1 MSDETMMWDEVA
13 DIGALL
19 HELDDDAFDTP
30 SLCDGWAV
38 RDVLGHMGLGHTTP
52 MTAMLVRIG
61 RYAFN
66 VTKASFTESK
76 TLFAGK
82 DADEIRRFWDEVMV
96 ARHPRQGISKLI
108 PAKSGFLDHLVH
120 NQDIRRPTGKQR
132 TIPEARLHRALQLVR
147 AEASPL
153 FNSRRNVSGLK
164 LSASDIGWTAGDGP
178 AVQGPGE
185 AIVLAA
191 AGRKAA
197 LADLDGDGVATL
209 RQRISA

>member
-19 HELDDDAFDTP
+19 HELDDEAFDTP

-52 MTAMLVRIG
+52 MPAMLARIG

-66 VTKASFTESK
+66 VTRASFTESR
-76 TLFAGK
+76 TLFAGRS
-82 DADEIRRFWDEVMV
+82 ADEIRRFWDDVMI
-96 ARHPRQGISKLI
+96 ARHPRKGISRLI
-108 PAKSGFLDHLVH
+108 PPKSGFLDHLIH
-120 NQDIRRPTGKQR
+120 NQDIRRPAGKPR
-132 TIPEARLHRALQLVR
+132 TIPEARLHRALHLVR
-147 AEASPL
+147 SEASPL
-153 FNSRRNVSGLK
+153 FSPRRNVSGLK
-164 LSASDIGWTAGDGP
+164 LCATDIAWTAGDGP

-191 AGRKAA
+191 AGRPAA
-197 LADLDGDGVATL
+197 LADLEGDGVALL

>member
-1 MSDETMMWDEVA
+1 MSDEAMMWDEVA

-19 HELDDDAFDTP
+19 CELDDEAFDTP

-52 MTAMLVRIG
+52 MPAMVARIG

-66 VTKASFTESK
+66 VTRASFTESR

-82 DADEIRRFWDEVMV
+82 NPDEIRRFWDEVMV
-96 ARHPRQGISKLI
+96 AQHPQKGISKLI
-108 PAKSGFLDHLVH
+108 PEKSGFLDHLVH
-120 NQDIRRPTGKQR
+120 NQDIRRPTGKPR

-147 AEASPL
+147 AEATPL

-164 LSASDIGWTAGDGP
+164 LYASDIGWTTGDGP

-197 LADLDGDGVATL
+197 LADLDGDGVTML

>member
-19 HELDDDAFDTP
+19 HELDDEAFDTP
-30 SLCDGWAV
+30 SLCEGWVV
-38 RDVLGHMGLGHTTP
+38 RDVLGHMGLGHTVP
-52 MTAMLVRIG
+52 MPAMIARVG

-66 VTKASFTESK
+66 VTKASFTESR

-82 DADEIRRFWDEVMV
+82 DADQIRRFWDEVMV
-96 ARHPRQGISKLI
+96 AQHPRRGISRLI
-108 PAKSGFLDHLVH
+108 PTKTGFLDHLIH
-120 NQDIRRPTGKQR
+120 NQDIRRPTSRPR
-132 TIPEARLHRALQLVR
+132 TIPEVRLSRALELVCT
-147 AEASPL
+147 EAGPL
-153 FNSRRNVSGLK
+153 FNPRRNVAGLK
-164 LSASDIGWTAGDGP
+164 LHASDIGWTTGDGP

-197 LADLDGDGVATL
+197 LADLEGDGVATL

>member
-19 HELDDDAFDTP
+19 HELDDGAFDTP

-52 MTAMLVRIG
+52 MPAMLARVG

-66 VTKASFTESK
+66 VNKASFTESK
-76 TLFAGK
+76 TLFAGQ
-82 DADEIRRFWDEVMV
+82 DAAEIRRFWDEVMV
-96 ARHPRQGISKLI
+96 ARHPRKGISKLI
-108 PAKSGFLDHLVH
+108 RFKSGFLDHLIH
-120 NQDIRRPTGKQR
+120 NQDIRRPAGKPR
-132 TIPEARLHRALQLVR
+132 TIPEARLRRALQLVCT
-147 AEASPL
+147 EATPL
-153 FNSRRNVSGLK
+153 FSPRRNVAGLK
-164 LSASDIGWTAGDGP
+164 LCASDIGWTAGDGP

-197 LADLDGDGVATL
+197 LADLEGDGVAVL
-209 RQRISA
+209 RQRTGA